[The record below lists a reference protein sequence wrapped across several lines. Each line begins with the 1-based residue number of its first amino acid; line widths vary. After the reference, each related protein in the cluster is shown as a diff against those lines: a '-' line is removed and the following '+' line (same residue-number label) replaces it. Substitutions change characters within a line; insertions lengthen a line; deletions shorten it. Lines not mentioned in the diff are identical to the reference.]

1 MLMLLVWSLLY
12 ACMKMLQDVIDHVCN
27 HHVGHREHHVWQV
40 PHVGLPL
47 LLHKEHHVRQVPHV
61 GLQLLL
67 HREHHMLQVL
77 HVGLCLIL
85 SREHH
90 VRLVSHVVRVVC
102 T

>member
-1 MLMLLVWSLLY
+1 MGRDRLAVMVMLLVWSLLY
-12 ACMKMLQDVIDHVCN
+12 ACMKMLQDVIDHACN
-27 HHVGHREHHVWQV
+27 HHAG
-40 PHVGLPL
+40 
-47 LLHKEHHVRQVPHV
+47 HKEHHVRQVPHV
-61 GLQLLL
+61 GLLLL
-67 HREHHMLQVL
+67 PHREHHVRQVP